1 MMRDIKF
8 RAYVKP
14 KGKVLPVYGLDF
26 SKIAESPV
34 TIADCGDLECGLCL
48 DYYENEDVE
57 IMQFTGLTDKN
68 GAEIY
73 EGDILRVW
81 QEDEYVPNRDSG
93 GGIIDYDRE
102 EGFSQVGVVGFDGCS
117 FDYKTAKTLA
127 GRYEEVYAP
136 VDWINNYEVIGNIYE
151 NATLLNETEG

>member
-1 MMRDIKF
+1 MRTIKF
-8 RAYVKP
+8 RAWEKNL
-14 KGKVLPVYGLDF
+14 KEIIPVNNINFERGL
-26 SKIAESPV
+26 INAEG
-34 TIADCGDLECGLCL
+34 AWRMF
-48 DYYENEDVE
+48 NEIE
-57 IMQFTGLTDKN
+57 LMQFTGLTDKN
-68 GAEIY
+68 GVEIY

>member
-1 MMRDIKF
+1 MMREIKF
-8 RAYVKP
+8 RAWEKNL
-14 KGKVLPVYGLDF
+14 KEIIPVNNINFEREL
-26 SKIAESPV
+26 INAES
-34 TIADCGDLECGLCL
+34 AWRMF
-48 DYYENEDVE
+48 NEIE
-57 IMQFTGLTDKN
+57 LMQFTGLTDKN
-68 GAEIY
+68 DVEIY

-102 EGFSQVGVVGFDGCS
+102 EGFSQLGVVGFDGCS

-127 GRYEEVYAP
+127 GRHEEVYAP

-151 NATLLNETEG
+151 NAHLLNETEG